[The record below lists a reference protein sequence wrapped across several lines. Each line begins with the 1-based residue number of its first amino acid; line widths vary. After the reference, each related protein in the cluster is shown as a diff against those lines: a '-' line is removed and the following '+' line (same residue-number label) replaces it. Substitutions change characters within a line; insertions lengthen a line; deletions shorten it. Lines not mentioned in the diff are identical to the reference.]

1 MKPTDESVINKI
13 QLRDTPTE
21 LDAPP
26 EWAEFNI
33 PVMELTND
41 KYQGLN
47 IVPHQRL

>member
-1 MKPTDESVINKI
+1 MKPIDDSVINEI

-21 LDAPP
+21 LYPPP

-33 PVMELTND
+33 PVTELKND